1 MAVITTAQYKT
12 YAGITVTTWDTL
24 LGVLI
29 PACQSDVESY
39 CNRLFDTATYT
50 ETLDGDNTGQL
61 QLSNYP
67 ITSITSVSYLAP
79 NGSTLAMPST
89 SYSVDANTGLLTL
102 VPLQYSKS
110 TAYDTMGNPSNEW
123 VYGPRFTRGF
133 QNYRVVYVGGYSSMP
148 ADLQLAMYEYV
159 ASKFN
164 PIKNGATADT
174 NLLSESIGD
183 YSYTRKTPAQMT
195 DDLSRLFRTWRR
207 AIA

>member
-1 MAVITTAQYKT
+1 MAVITTAQFKT

-29 PACQSDVESY
+29 PACQAEVESY

-50 ETLDGDNTGQL
+50 ETFDGDNSGQL

-67 ITSITSVSYLAP
+67 ITSITSVSYVGP
-79 NGSTLAMPST
+79 DGTTVAMPST
-89 SYSVDANTGLLTL
+89 SYRYEANTGLLTL
-102 VPLQYSKS
+102 VPVSYSKS
-110 TAYDTMGNPSNEW
+110 TAYDTMGNPLNEW
-123 VYGPRFTRGF
+123 TYGPRYNRGF

-183 YSYTRKTPAQMT
+183 YSYTRK
-195 DDLSRLFRTWRR
+195 DDTQLGDNVTRLFRTWRR